1 MQHRELYQSYKRF
14 KPGKT
19 YDAII
24 IGSGISGLA
33 LGAMLS
39 KAGKKVLL
47 LEKHYTP
54 GGFTHTF
61 TRDEW
66 EWDVGVHYV
75 GEVGY
80 DKTLLKNTYDYVCET
95 PIEWADMGEVY
106 DTAFFGGDK
115 YEFCKGKEEFKN
127 KLIEYFPA
135 EKPAIEAYCDL
146 LFKLQKKSIL
156 FHAWKT
162 LPGFL
167 RPVLAPFFRGP
178 YLKYAGRTT
187 NEVLDELGVSPKL
200 KAVLCTRFG
209 DYGLTPDKSS
219 FAMHALLDRHYVYG
233 GYYPVGGS
241 VVFFEKIAPVILQ
254 ADGDILVRAEVA
266 EILHVGGKVQG
277 VKMADGKEFHAP
289 WVISSTGIQ
298 TTYDHLLKAPELYR
312 QKFGEIAPSVAH
324 HCLYLGLEGS
334 PEALGLPKSNYWIF
348 PGYDHVDNYNRFT
361 AGEPGILPVAYI
373 SFPAAKDP
381 AFARRNPGRSTI
393 EVITLGD
400 FAEVEPWKDKPWK
413 KRGAEY
419 EAIKERVAAQLED
432 ILYRYV
438 PQVKGKIIYKELSTP
453 LSTRHFT
460 GYSRGEVYGLEHSPA
475 RFRNKNLRPDTHIK
489 GFYLTGQDIVT
500 CGVGGGLM
508 AAMLTANVLLKK
520 NLMKVI
526 VDEAKAKAGS

>member
-1 MQHRELYQSYKRF
+1 M
-14 KPGKT
+14 
-19 YDAII
+19 
-24 IGSGISGLA
+24 
-33 LGAMLS
+33 
-39 KAGKKVLL
+39 
-47 LEKHYTP
+47 
-54 GGFTHTF
+54 
-61 TRDEW
+61 
-66 EWDVGVHYV
+66 
-75 GEVGY
+75 
-80 DKTLLKNTYDYVCET
+80 
-95 PIEWADMGEVY
+95 
-106 DTAFFGGDK
+106 
-115 YEFCKGKEEFKN
+115 
-127 KLIEYFPA
+127 
-135 EKPAIEAYCDL
+135 
-146 LFKLQKKSIL
+146 
-156 FHAWKT
+156 
-162 LPGFL
+162 
-167 RPVLAPFFRGP
+167 
-178 YLKYAGRTT
+178 
-187 NEVLDELGVSPKL
+187 
-200 KAVLCTRFG
+200 
-209 DYGLTPDKSS
+209 
-219 FAMHALLDRHYVYG
+219 
-233 GYYPVGGS
+233 
-241 VVFFEKIAPVILQ
+241 
-254 ADGDILVRAEVA
+254 
-266 EILHVGGKVQG
+266 
-277 VKMADGKEFHAP
+277 
-289 WVISSTGIQ
+289 
-298 TTYDHLLKAPELYR
+298 
-312 QKFGEIAPSVAH
+312 
-324 HCLYLGLEGS
+324 EGS